1 MTLWS
6 ISHCCD
12 VRRGAFFIRLLTIMC
27 KTILSRLRRFNC
39 TRYPSLKVDTVV
51 LLMTIVCVLG
61 TNTSTAGG
69 STRWTHLR
77 DPTTPLD
84 LVNEP
89 EESALPEFL
98 LQATFVQ
105 RQNRSAIINGKR
117 LKMGQ
122 SVAGFVLVEIKDR
135 YVELRQDHVS
145 VKIFLHR
152 ADNNN

>member
-1 MTLWS
+1 M
-6 ISHCCD
+6 
-12 VRRGAFFIRLLTIMC
+12 
-27 KTILSRLRRFNC
+27 
-39 TRYPSLKVDTVV
+39 
-51 LLMTIVCVLG
+51 
-61 TNTSTAGG
+61 STASD

-98 LQATFVQ
+98 LQATFVL

-117 LKMGQ
+117 MKMGQ

-135 YVELRQDHVS
+135 YVELRKDHVS

-152 ADNNN
+152 AGSDN

>member
-1 MTLWS
+1 
-6 ISHCCD
+6 
-12 VRRGAFFIRLLTIMC
+12 
-27 KTILSRLRRFNC
+27 
-39 TRYPSLKVDTVV
+39 
-51 LLMTIVCVLG
+51 MTIVCALG
-61 TNTSTAGG
+61 TNMSTASD

-117 LKMGQ
+117 MKMGQ
-122 SVAGFVLVEIKDR
+122 SVAGFVLIEIKDR
-135 YVELRQDHVS
+135 YVELRKDHVS

-152 ADNNN
+152 AGSDN